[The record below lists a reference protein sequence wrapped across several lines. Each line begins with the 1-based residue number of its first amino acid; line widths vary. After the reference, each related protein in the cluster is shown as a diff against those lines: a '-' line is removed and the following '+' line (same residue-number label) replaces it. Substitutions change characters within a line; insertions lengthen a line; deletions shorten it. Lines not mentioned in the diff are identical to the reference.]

1 MQLVAAIGQQHQEL
15 VRRCLA
21 CEEVEEFQ
29 GPLIAPMQI
38 FDHQQ
43 QRSGG
48 RGSQEDVRKLGE
60 EAALLLLRVQGEQG
74 REACQFGQMLDRFRK
89 QGKEYACGGSQRRR
103 GLGGGERGQEGQEQ
117 VKQGSIGAGT
127 IGWEALT
134 CEQPEVKNFGSP
146 SQFGYQ
152 SRFANAGFPGQQHDA
167 SLPTCGGLEAVFE
180 RGQFCV
186 APDEDRADNGLLKRD
201 RHRSAFS
208 LVIALAPWLSYLSS
222 TS

>member
-1 MQLVAAIGQQHQEL
+1 MQLVAAIGQQQQEP
-15 VRRCLA
+15 VRRRLA
-21 CEEVEEFQ
+21 REEVEKLQ
-29 GPLIAPMQI
+29 RTLIAPMEI

-48 RGSQEDVRKLGE
+48 CGSQEDVRKRRE

-74 REACQFGQMLDRFRK
+74 REACQFGQMLDLLRK
-89 QGKEYACGGSQRRR
+89 QGNERACGDSQRSRD
-103 GLGGGERGQEGQEQ
+103 LGGGERGQEGQEQ
-117 VKQGSIGAGT
+117 VNQGGIGAGT

-152 SRFANAGFPGQQHDA
+152 PRFANAGFPGQQHDA

-222 TS
+222 TA